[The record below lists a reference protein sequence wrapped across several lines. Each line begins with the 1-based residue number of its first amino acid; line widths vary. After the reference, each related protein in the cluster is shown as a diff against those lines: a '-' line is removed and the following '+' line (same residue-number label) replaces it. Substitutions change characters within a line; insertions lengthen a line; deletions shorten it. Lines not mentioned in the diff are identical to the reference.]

1 LSKHANLLWG
11 LAAAEAAHW
20 ALALS
25 LYEVRQTG
33 DMLSLIA
40 SW

>member
-25 LYEVRQTG
+25 LYEVG